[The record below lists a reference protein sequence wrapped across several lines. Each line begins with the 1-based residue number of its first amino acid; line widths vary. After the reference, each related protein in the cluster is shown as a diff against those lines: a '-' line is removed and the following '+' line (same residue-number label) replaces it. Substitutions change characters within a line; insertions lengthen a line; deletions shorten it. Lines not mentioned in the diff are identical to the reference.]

1 MEPVSFLKMH
11 GLGNDFVVIDAR
23 TRPFSLSAAQAAAI
37 ADRRRG
43 IGCDQ
48 IIVLEAGQAG
58 GEDAFMRIR
67 NADGSASAACGNA
80 TRCIG
85 GFLMDET
92 GKSRVVIGS
101 EAGDLFADR
110 APNDKNGGKDVTIDF
125 GPARL
130 GWRDVPLARELD
142 TLHLPLALGPVSDP
156 AGCSMGNPHATF
168 FVPDVAGIDL
178 ATLGPELEFDPLFP
192 ERANI
197 GFAQI
202 VAPDRIR
209 LRVWE
214 RGAGITQ
221 ACGTGACA
229 ALVNAHRRGL
239 AGRKARVELDG
250 GTLTIERR
258 EADDH
263 VLMTGA
269 VAISFRGTIDP
280 SLLVESSETKTAASQ
295 VA

>member
-1 MEPVSFLKMH
+1 MDQVRFLKMH

-23 TRPFSLSAAQAAAI
+23 MSPFTLSAAQAAAI

-43 IGCDQ
+43 IGGDQ
-48 IIVLEAGQAG
+48 IIVLEAAPGSQ
-58 GEDAFMRIR
+58 DVFMRIR

-85 GFLMDET
+85 GFLMDES

-101 EAGDLFADR
+101 EAGDLFADK
-110 APNDKNGGKDVTIDF
+110 APGGEVTIDF
-125 GPARL
+125 GAPRL
-130 GWRDVPLARELD
+130 TWDEVPLSHEMD

-168 FVPDVAGIDL
+168 FVDDVEALDI
-178 ATLGPELEFDPLFP
+178 AAIGPKLEFDPLFP

-197 GFAQI
+197 GFGQI
-202 VAPDRIR
+202 VARDRIR

-229 ALVNAHRRGL
+229 TLVNAVRRGL
-239 AGRKARVELDG
+239 ADRKAQLVLDG
-250 GTLTIERR
+250 GTLTIEWR
-258 EADDH
+258 ESDGH

-269 VAISFRGTIDP
+269 VAIAARGVIDP
-280 SLLVESSETKTAASQ
+280 SLLAVS
-295 VA
+295 

>member
-1 MEPVSFLKMH
+1 MEPVTFLKMH

-23 TRPFSLSAAQAAAI
+23 KRPFTLSAAQAAAI

-48 IIVLEAGQAG
+48 IIVLEAGQSGA
-58 GEDAFMRIR
+58 EDAFMRIR

-92 GKSRVVIGS
+92 GKSRAIIGS

-110 APNDKNGGKDVTIDF
+110 ANGGDVTIDF

-130 GWRDVPLARELD
+130 GWREVPLAREMD
-142 TLHLPLALGPVSDP
+142 TLHLPLSLGPVSDP

-168 FVPDVAGIDL
+168 FVPDVSAIDL
-178 ATLGPELEFDPLFP
+178 AALGPKLEFDPLFP

-197 GFAQI
+197 GFAQVI
-202 VAPDRIR
+202 APDRIR

-214 RGAGITQ
+214 RGAGITL

-229 ALVNAHRRGL
+229 SLVNANRRGL
-239 AGRKARVELDG
+239 TGRKARVELDG

-280 SLLVESSETKTAASQ
+280 SLLAEPAATQ

>member
-1 MEPVSFLKMH
+1 MDTVNFLKMH
-11 GLGNDFVVIDAR
+11 GLGNDFVIIDAR
-23 TRPFSLSAAQAAAI
+23 KRPFALSAAQAAAI
-37 ADRRRG
+37 ADRRHG

-48 IIVLEAGQAG
+48 IIVLEAGQTGA
-58 GEDAFMRIR
+58 EDAFMRIR

-110 APNDKNGGKDVTIDF
+110 AAGKDVTIDF

-130 GWRDVPLARELD
+130 GWRDVPLAREMD
-142 TLHLPLALGPVSDP
+142 TLHLPLSLGPVSDP

-168 FVPDVAGIDL
+168 FVPDVSAIDL
-178 ATLGPELEFDPLFP
+178 AALGPKLEFDPLFP

-197 GFAQI
+197 GFAQVI
-202 VAPDRIR
+202 ARDRIR

-229 ALVNAHRRGL
+229 SLVNANRRGL
-239 AGRKARVELDG
+239 ADRKARVELDG

-258 EADDH
+258 ETDDH

-269 VAISFRGTIDP
+269 VAISFRGVIDP
-280 SLLVESSETKTAASQ
+280 SLLAEPAVTQ

>member
-1 MEPVSFLKMH
+1 MDTVNFLKMH
-11 GLGNDFVVIDAR
+11 GLGNDFVIIDAR
-23 TRPFSLSAAQAAAI
+23 KRPFALSAAQAAAI

-48 IIVLEAGQAG
+48 IIVLEAGQTGA
-58 GEDAFMRIR
+58 EDAFMRIR

-110 APNDKNGGKDVTIDF
+110 AAGKDVTIDF

-130 GWRDVPLARELD
+130 GWRDVPLAREMD
-142 TLHLPLALGPVSDP
+142 TLHLPLSLGPVSDP
-156 AGCSMGNPHATF
+156 ASCSMGNPHATF
-168 FVPDVAGIDL
+168 FVPDVSAIDL
-178 ATLGPELEFDPLFP
+178 AALGPKLEFDPLFP

-197 GFAQI
+197 GFAQVI
-202 VAPDRIR
+202 ARDRIR

-229 ALVNAHRRGL
+229 SLVNANRRGL
-239 AGRKARVELDG
+239 ADRKARVELDG

-258 EADDH
+258 ETDEH

-269 VAISFRGTIDP
+269 VAISFRGVIDP
-280 SLLVESSETKTAASQ
+280 SLLAEPAVTQ